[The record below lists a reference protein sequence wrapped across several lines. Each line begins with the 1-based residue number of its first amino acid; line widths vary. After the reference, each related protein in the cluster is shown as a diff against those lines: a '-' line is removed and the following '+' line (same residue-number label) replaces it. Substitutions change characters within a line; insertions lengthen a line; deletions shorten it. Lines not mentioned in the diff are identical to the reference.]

1 MYKGYIIESSSM
13 SDLFWQFV
21 RIKYPDEPDELHEMS
36 RASLNKLNKH
46 LTAIN
51 IYLKELANSDD
62 VQFSDFDNF
71 IEYVLDNYPS
81 HIDRDVL
88 DVYLNNLEGIAAVV
102 ISSFTDN
109 VVILDRFGSTAII
122 ME

>member
-1 MYKGYIIESSSM
+1 M

-109 VVILDRFGSTAII
+109 VVILDRFGSTAVI

>member
-71 IEYVLDNYPS
+71 IEHVLDNYPS

-102 ISSFTDN
+102 TSSFIDN
-109 VVILDRFGSTAII
+109 VVVLDRFGSTAVI

>member
-102 ISSFTDN
+102 TSSFTDN
-109 VVILDRFGSTAII
+109 VVILDRFGSTAVI

>member
-109 VVILDRFGSTAII
+109 VVILDRFGSTAVI

>member
-1 MYKGYIIESSSM
+1 MYRGYIIECTSM

-21 RIKYPDEPDELHEMS
+21 RIKYPDEPEELHEMS

-46 LTAIN
+46 ITAIN
-51 IYLKELANSDD
+51 TYLKELANSDD

-71 IEYVLDNYPS
+71 IEYVLDNHPS

-88 DVYLNNLEGIAAVV
+88 DIYLDNLEGIAAIVT
-102 ISSFTDN
+102 SSLTDGL
-109 VVILDRFGSTAII
+109 VILDRFGSTAVI